1 MSVKNTE
8 YVQRYVHE
16 VAGLRAALANLA
28 EFVDT
33 LPAPDDA
40 GELPTMHYGHLGTV
54 SAIHVRIGELSR
66 MADEMYA
73 RDASR

>member
-1 MSVKNTE
+1 MSVRNKE
-8 YVQRYVHE
+8 YVQRYVTE
-16 VAGLRAALANLA
+16 VEGLRATLSSML
-28 EFVDT
+28 EFVDS